1 MVAMPW
7 TVDIGE
13 GGTRLTLTGIVD
25 IFEAATLHTVLRDLA
40 SEPREVVV
48 DASACSGLDSSVL
61 QLLLAFREA
70 LDASGG
76 RLVLEAGDGPAARL
90 LARFGLL

>member
-1 MVAMPW
+1 
-7 TVDIGE
+7 
-13 GGTRLTLTGIVD
+13 
-25 IFEAATLHTVLRDLA
+25 
-40 SEPREVVV
+40 
-48 DASACSGLDSSVL
+48 VL